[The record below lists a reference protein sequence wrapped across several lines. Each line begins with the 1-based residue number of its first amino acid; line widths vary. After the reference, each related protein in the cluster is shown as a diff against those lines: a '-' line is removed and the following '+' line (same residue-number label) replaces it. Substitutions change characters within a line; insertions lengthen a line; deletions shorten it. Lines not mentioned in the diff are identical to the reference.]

1 MGIRVE
7 EEEYGGAET
16 GSAWKAKR
24 HGTRGRRK
32 IEGTRLNVGQRR
44 KLRRKACPVAM
55 DSIRPED
62 VESRVQT
69 PLSNLIVQRRAY
81 TVFHKICRCETID
94 PAAME
99 GRNNYSCTIIY
110 QYYRLDELAA
120 KLYGSTDLFLLQFL
134 RFIERNTRTS
144 CKIPATGH
152 YR

>member
-1 MGIRVE
+1 MAVGEKVSLERAVMHRRATEARRTRRYALPMGIQVE

-69 PLSNLIVQRRAY
+69 PLSNL
-81 TVFHKICRCETID
+81 
-94 PAAME
+94 
-99 GRNNYSCTIIY
+99 
-110 QYYRLDELAA
+110 YRTKKGVHCVL
-120 KLYGSTDLFLLQFL
+120 
-134 RFIERNTRTS
+134 
-144 CKIPATGH
+144 
-152 YR
+152 